1 MKRTRIFAFFACLF
15 VVAAAHAQF
24 ISDGNGKSKGSGKPN
39 KAMAFLK
46 GNGPGTWRGLRFAY
60 DRSILKSTAEGSEL
74 KQGFNG
80 FTLSY
85 VQSWHVTRTLPL
97 FVEAG

>member
-60 DRSILKSTAEGSEL
+60 DRKAVNSNRDSTVSRSVMYSLG
-74 KQGFNG
+74 
-80 FTLSY
+80 T
-85 VQSWHVTRTLPL
+85 
-97 FVEAG
+97 